1 MDHHFSGTLS
11 FKGCIFSFAFDGKRL
26 SLFPLVQEEKE
37 SIEYTWLKEEIK
49 PGVFAGPRFPEVDT
63 DYLTG
68 TRNEDGHTIVFL
80 VNKRSRV
87 SYTLSL
93 KYIVLYVRV
102 HAYIDRKYERNS
114 ICKVSFSCPE
124 INLIHP
130 ANQAFEL
137 KLNPDEWSKRG
148 KASITSTD
156 FDASQTSK
164 RLFRF
169 KEAEV
174 ATYFAISRSVGDGIN
189 HPAIAFT
196 SNLVFEFK
204 PTNNFRFI
212 CELCFAAEQF
222 IQYLCYRTNIR
233 FSEIKLS
240 APYND
245 GTTEPFAT
253 MHLLWQP
260 EESESRAIEKRR
272 LIGQSHIEGREGVIL
287 EAISS
292 GALYMR
298 HIPPSYNQSNQITP
312 ASFLMLVAAFEWEF
326 DRIHP
331 EGVTKSDA
339 RINAENHA
347 EEKINNLI
355 DESSGKE
362 KDIYRFL
369 RKLIRNDSLKDKF
382 KEIENDVVPSIG
394 KIGQALYKR
403 EGIDFNFVRIGERIA
418 SQRNA
423 FAHGNLSKSFNKDTL
438 VDIGFLK
445 IIVYAMQLKNIGL
458 DEDTICSAIEQLF
471 GVSG

>member
-26 SLFPLVQEEKE
+26 SLFPLVQEEKG

-49 PGVFAGPRFPEVDT
+49 PGVFAGPRFPEIDT
-63 DYLTG
+63 DCLTG
-68 TRNEDGHTIVFL
+68 MRNEDGHTIAFL
-80 VNKRSRV
+80 VNKGSEV
-87 SYTLSL
+87 GYTLSL
-93 KYIVLYVRV
+93 KHLALHVYV
-102 HAYIDRKYERNS
+102 HAYIDCKYEKDS
-114 ICKVSFSCPE
+114 ICKISFACPE

-130 ANQAFEL
+130 ANKAFEL
-137 KLNPDEWSKRG
+137 KMDLNEWDKRG
-148 KASITSTD
+148 KVSITSTD

-164 RLFRF
+164 RHFWF
-169 KEAEV
+169 KETEV
-174 ATYFAISRSVGDGIN
+174 AIYFAISRSVGDGIS

-196 SNLVFEFK
+196 SNLVLEFK
-204 PTNNFRFI
+204 PTSNFRFI
-212 CELCFAAEQF
+212 CELCFATERF
-222 IQYLCYRTNIR
+222 IQYLGYRNNIR

-240 APYND
+240 APYKDNL
-245 GTTEPFAT
+245 TESFAT

-260 EESESRAIEKRR
+260 KESESRAIKKGR
-272 LIGQSHIEGREGVIL
+272 LIGQRHIDGHEGAVL

-298 HIPPSYNQSNQITP
+298 HIPPSYSQSNQITP

-403 EGIDFNFVRIGERIA
+403 ECIDFNFVRIGERIA